1 MEMTKFMVEGSY
13 NIPEW
18 FDVELEA
25 DSKEEAEKEALRNI
39 EMSYPEAIDVEVDLV
54 REVKDNN

>member
-1 MEMTKFMVEGSY
+1 MVEGSY

-25 DSKEEAEKEALRNI
+25 DSKEEASKEALRNI